1 MSASLK
7 EGPGLFRW
15 LRSVFWA
22 VAFSVAV
29 FLVLPL
35 LQVIGGGGG
44 KDDLLRLVD
53 VAQLPPPV
61 APQEPPPEQK
71 QEEPEPEPDQAPPAP
86 LDLSQL
92 ELALNPGAVGGD
104 GAGMIADL
112 TRAAF
117 SRAAEGVD
125 VEEVFSASDL
135 DQPPKVV
142 NQVKP
147 NYPPELRKQEIT
159 GRVLVAFTVLA
170 DGRVTNVRVDQSTN
184 PAFDQAALAAV
195 RQWRFEPG
203 QKGGKSVSFRMRIPI
218 SFKP

>member
-1 MSASLK
+1 MSWQG
-7 EGPGLFRW
+7 EGLGFWRA
-15 LRSVFWA
+15 LRTAFWA
-22 VAFSVAV
+22 VVMSAAV

-61 APQEPPPEQK
+61 APPEPPPEEK
-71 QEEPEPEPDQAPPAP
+71 EEEPEPPPDQPPP

-92 ELALNPGAVGGD
+92 ELALNPGAVGGE
-104 GAGMIADL
+104 GSGMMADL
-112 TRAAF
+112 TREAF
-117 SRAAEGVD
+117 NRASQGMDVD
-125 VEEVFSASDL
+125 EVFSASDL

-170 DGRVTNVRVDQSTN
+170 DGRVTNVRVEQSTN
-184 PAFDQAALAAV
+184 PAFDPAALAAV

-203 QKGGKSVSFRMRIPI
+203 QKGGKAVSFRMRIPI

>member
-1 MSASLK
+1 MSWQGERLGFWRA
-7 EGPGLFRW
+7 
-15 LRSVFWA
+15 LRTAFWA
-22 VAFSVAV
+22 VVLSAAV

-61 APQEPPPEQK
+61 APPEPPPEEKEQ
-71 QEEPEPEPDQAPPAP
+71 EPEPPPDQPPP

-104 GAGMIADL
+104 GAGMMADL

-117 SRAAEGVD
+117 GRASQGMDVD
-125 VEEVFSASDL
+125 EVFSASDL

-147 NYPPELRKQEIT
+147 NYPPELRRQEIT

-170 DGRVTNVRVDQSTN
+170 DGRVTNVRVEQSTN
-184 PAFDQAALAAV
+184 PAFDPAALAAV

>member
-1 MSASLK
+1 MSAVGQSGAGIL
-7 EGPGLFRW
+7 RW
-15 LRSVFWA
+15 ARISFWA
-22 VAFSVAV
+22 LLFSVGV
-29 FLVLPL
+29 FLVLPF

-53 VAQLPPPV
+53 VAQLPPPI
-61 APQEPPPEQK
+61 APPEPPPEQK
-71 QEEPEPEPDQAPPAP
+71 EEEAEPEPDQAPPP

-117 SRAAEGVD
+117 NRAAQGADVD
-125 VEEVFSASDL
+125 EVFSASDL
-135 DQPPKVV
+135 DQAPRVV

-170 DGRVTNVRVDQSTN
+170 DGRVTNVRVEQSTN
-184 PAFDQAALAAV
+184 PAFDQAALSAV

-203 QKGGKSVSFRMRIPI
+203 QKGGKAVSFRMRVPI

>member
-1 MSASLK
+1 MSWQGERLGFWRA
-7 EGPGLFRW
+7 
-15 LRSVFWA
+15 LRTAFWA
-22 VAFSVAV
+22 VVMSAGV

-61 APQEPPPEQK
+61 APPEPPPEEK
-71 QEEPEPEPDQAPPAP
+71 EEEPEPPPDQPPPP

-92 ELALNPGAVGGD
+92 ELALNPGAVGGE
-104 GAGMIADL
+104 GSGMMADL

-117 SRAAEGVD
+117 NRASQGMDVD
-125 VEEVFSASDL
+125 EVFSASDL

-147 NYPPELRKQEIT
+147 NYPPELRRQEIT

-170 DGRVTNVRVDQSTN
+170 DGRVTNVRVEQSTN
-184 PAFDQAALAAV
+184 PAFDPAALAAV